1 MPLVLVSLMLVLVA
15 DMVAVDVPVV
25 VLVAVSVD
33 VSVGIDVVGC
43 GGCVGSNLRVLASR
57 PDFPRRY
64 YDSDSGQMD
73 SNGFKWSNAKVGIPP
88 WSLRCPHGDIC
99 FTRCWSP
106 PKEPRTQVAGVTLK
120 AGKIR

>member
-73 SNGFKWSNAKVGIPP
+73 SNGAMPRWG
-88 WSLRCPHGDIC
+88 
-99 FTRCWSP
+99 SP
-106 PKEPRTQVAGVTLK
+106 LGR
-120 AGKIR
+120 